1 MKECVWPDECQSACK
16 GCVRMEELL
25 SEREAGFIEGLGAG
39 ARLRGDLLLPVRT
52 DGIIADNMTVAYNI
66 STGRWTAGWLA
77 TQLAVI
83 DPDSPLRM
91 SQEGKFLIALRPG
104 VASSAW
110 Q

>member
-1 MKECVWPDECQSACK
+1 VTHDALCLPP
-16 GCVRMEELL
+16 GIIP
-25 SEREAGFIEGLGAG
+25 EAGN
-39 ARLRGDLLLPVRT
+39 
-52 DGIIADNMTVAYNI
+52 GILAENMTVAYNI

-83 DPDSPLRM
+83 DPDSPLGM
-91 SQEGKFLIALRPG
+91 SQDGKFLIALRPG